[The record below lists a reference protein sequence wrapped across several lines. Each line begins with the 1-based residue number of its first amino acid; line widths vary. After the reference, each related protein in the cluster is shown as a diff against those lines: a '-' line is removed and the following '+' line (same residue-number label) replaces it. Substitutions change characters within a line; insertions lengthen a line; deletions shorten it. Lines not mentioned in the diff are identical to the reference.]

1 MLNDLKIRKVKSQI
15 SKVSITLQTYI
26 EGINADVL
34 IGRVI
39 DGKYKI
45 DKYLGRGGYG
55 KVYTVLDIF
64 DNNNMY
70 EAINKNYLCIQS
82 FKTPFVMSFKKS
94 NKVDKEKQQ

>member
-15 SKVSITLQTYI
+15 SKGNITLQTYI

-55 KVYTVLDIF
+55 KVYTVLDKSE
-64 DNNNMY
+64 NNNVY
-70 EAINKNYLCIQS
+70 EAIIKIISAYPI
-82 FKTPFVMSFKKS
+82 F
-94 NKVDKEKQQ
+94 